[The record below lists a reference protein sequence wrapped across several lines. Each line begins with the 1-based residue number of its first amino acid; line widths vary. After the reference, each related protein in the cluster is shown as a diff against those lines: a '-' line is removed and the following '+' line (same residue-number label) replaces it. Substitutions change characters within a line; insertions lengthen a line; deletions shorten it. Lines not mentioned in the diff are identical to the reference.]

1 LLLARALSWNETVQP
16 ITAFESQFR
25 AAEVLLKVH
34 RLLRN
39 DATSEQTAQAL
50 PRLREAVGSEA
61 DEDVILL
68 LNDLFVG
75 LVRENAALRPRYF
88 QPDNMALLLRQAVAS
103 ACTALGVFLPAL
115 LNTYLPKVVQV
126 RQRNFYPREDGEVRT
141 FFLGFT
147 LRLDQIP
154 SLLEDDDAEQRWLT
168 LSRLVLDYCSNQV
181 LANERGIHI
190 VLRLLGVQDPWQQ
203 IAQRS
208 GVKEQSLREQ
218 TRAIVKRRND
228 IVHRGDYAQAAEQ
241 PRPTAIDLAWTSTH
255 VNAIQ
260 SVVLAC
266 DALALESVR
275 QLEAGAVAA

>member
-1 LLLARALSWNETVQP
+1 VKP
-16 ITAFESQFR
+16 ITAFESHFR

-39 DATSEQTAQAL
+39 DASSEQTAEAL
-50 PRLREAVGSEA
+50 PRLREAVGSDA

-88 QPDNMALLLRQAVAS
+88 QADNMALLLRQAVVS
-103 ACTALGVFLPAL
+103 ACTAMDVFLPAL
-115 LNTYLPKVVQV
+115 LNAYLPKVVQV
-126 RQRNFYPREDGEVRT
+126 RRRNFYPREDGEVRI
-141 FFLGFT
+141 FFQGFI
-147 LRLDQIP
+147 LKLDQVP

-168 LSRLVLDYCSNQV
+168 LTRLVLDFCSSQV
-181 LANERGIHI
+181 LAHERGIHI

-203 IAQRS
+203 IAQRA

-218 TRAIVKRRND
+218 MRGIVKRRND
-228 IVHRGDYAQAAEQ
+228 IVHRGDYLQAAE
-241 PRPTAIDLAWTSTH
+241 RPSSIDLAWTSTH
-255 VNAIQ
+255 ISAVQ